1 MTKTALNKAEL
12 RAQLEAA
19 LESYHGTV
27 TYCPPGARP
36 ELETE
41 EPDLDDDEEECEA
54 ADTLPLELE
63 V

>member
-1 MTKTALNKAEL
+1 
-12 RAQLEAA
+12 
-19 LESYHGTV
+19 V